1 MDCRWLGGSGHTVGR
16 IGQVRPLIPRW
27 DDAQMMAPTV
37 PTGRQWF
44 RESGFV
50 TVRLSAA
57 TVRNRRD
64 HNRLVA
70 ISIIAFVISAI
81 AVVTSI
87 ALWKATKDDAEASR
101 QAVRLTR
108 LQMRQAQMPVVM
120 PVADRG
126 TDEEGIRP
134 RIGPHMRSCRTSQ
147 VPDPAFGDPSLR
159 CVVDRAP
166 ASGRVSSDWLPR
178 PHDRSST
185 LSVLAAR
192 SSWRQADR
200 PDAARRGRIA
210 SAPWAPGARR
220 TVRFLIGD
228 VMRSLPSGAAGWGC
242 SCGAQARPRAPRCAP
257 RR

>member
-120 PVADRG
+120 P
-126 TDEEGIRP
+126 
-134 RIGPHMRSCRTSQ
+134 
-147 VPDPAFGDPSLR
+147 
-159 CVVDRAP
+159 
-166 ASGRVSSDWLPR
+166 
-178 PHDRSST
+178 
-185 LSVLAAR
+185 
-192 SSWRQADR
+192 
-200 PDAARRGRIA
+200 
-210 SAPWAPGARR
+210 
-220 TVRFLIGD
+220 
-228 VMRSLPSGAAGWGC
+228 
-242 SCGAQARPRAPRCAP
+242 
-257 RR
+257 